1 MKVKKVPMRTCVVTH
16 EKCEKKDLFRVV
28 RTPLGEVL
36 YDSTGKLNGKGAY
49 LKKSIEVINK
59 AKKTKILEKALG
71 VSISD
76 EVYDNLERI
85 INETN

>member
-1 MKVKKVPMRTCVVTH
+1 MKKVPLRTCVVSH
-16 EKCEKKDLFRVV
+16 EKCEKKDLLRVV
-28 RTPLGEVL
+28 RTPLGEVVF
-36 YDSTGKLNGKGAY
+36 DSTGKLNGKGAY

>member
-1 MKVKKVPMRTCVVTH
+1 MKKVPLRTCVVSH
-16 EKCEKKDLFRVV
+16 EKCEKKDLLRVV
-28 RTPLGEVL
+28 RTPLGEVV

-59 AKKTKILEKALG
+59 AKKTKILEKALR

>member
-1 MKVKKVPMRTCVVTH
+1 MKKVPLRTCVVSH
-16 EKCEKKDLFRVV
+16 EKCEKKDLLRVV
-28 RTPLGEVL
+28 RTPLGEVV
-36 YDSTGKLNGKGAY
+36 YDSTGKLIGKGAY

>member
-28 RTPLGEVL
+28 RTPLGEVV

>member
-1 MKVKKVPMRTCVVTH
+1 MKKVPLRTCVVSQ

>member
-1 MKVKKVPMRTCVVTH
+1 MKKVPLRTCVVSH
-16 EKCEKKDLFRVV
+16 EKCEKKDLLRVV
-28 RTPLGEVL
+28 RTPLGEVV

-76 EVYDNLERI
+76 EVYDNFERI

>member
-1 MKVKKVPMRTCVVTH
+1 MKKVPLRTCVVSH
-16 EKCEKKDLFRVV
+16 EKCEKKDLLRVV
-28 RTPLGEVL
+28 RTPLGEVV

-85 INETN
+85 ITETN

>member
-1 MKVKKVPMRTCVVTH
+1 MKKVPLRTCVVSH
-16 EKCEKKDLFRVV
+16 EKCEKKDLLRVV
-28 RTPLGEVL
+28 RTPLGEVV

-59 AKKTKILEKALG
+59 AKKTKILEKVLG

>member
-1 MKVKKVPMRTCVVTH
+1 MKKVPLRTCVVSH

-28 RTPLGEVL
+28 RTPLGEVV

-85 INETN
+85 INETD

>member
-1 MKVKKVPMRTCVVTH
+1 MKKVSLRTCVVSH
-16 EKCEKKDLFRVV
+16 EKCEKKDLLRVV
-28 RTPLGEVL
+28 RTPLGEVV

-49 LKKSIEVINK
+49 LKKSLEVINK

>member
-1 MKVKKVPMRTCVVTH
+1 MKKVPLRTCVVSH

-28 RTPLGEVL
+28 RTPLGEVV
-36 YDSTGKLNGKGAY
+36 YDSTCKLNGKGAY

>member
-1 MKVKKVPMRTCVVTH
+1 MKKVPVRTCVVSH
-16 EKCEKKDLFRVV
+16 EKCEKKDLLRVV
-28 RTPLGEVL
+28 RTPLGEVV

-85 INETN
+85 INETH

>member
-1 MKVKKVPMRTCVVTH
+1 MKKVPLRTCVVSH
-16 EKCEKKDLFRVV
+16 EKCEKKDLLRVV

-59 AKKTKILEKALG
+59 ANKTKILEKALG

>member
-1 MKVKKVPMRTCVVTH
+1 MKKLPLRTCVVSH
-16 EKCEKKDLFRVV
+16 EKCEKKDLLRVV

-49 LKKSIEVINK
+49 LKKSLEVINK

>member
-1 MKVKKVPMRTCVVTH
+1 MKKVPLRTCVVSH
-16 EKCEKKDLFRVV
+16 EKCEKKDLLRVV

-36 YDSTGKLNGKGAY
+36 YDSTGKLNRKGAY

-59 AKKTKILEKALG
+59 AKKTKILEEALG

>member
-1 MKVKKVPMRTCVVTH
+1 M
-16 EKCEKKDLFRVV
+16 D
-28 RTPLGEVL
+28 
-36 YDSTGKLNGKGAY
+36 GKGAY

>member
-1 MKVKKVPMRTCVVTH
+1 MKKVPLRTCVVSH
-16 EKCEKKDLFRVV
+16 EKCEKRDLLRVV

>member
-1 MKVKKVPMRTCVVTH
+1 MKKVPLRTCVVSH
-16 EKCEKKDLFRVV
+16 EKCEKKDLLRVV
-28 RTPLGEVL
+28 RTPLGEVV

-85 INETN
+85 INETS

>member
-1 MKVKKVPMRTCVVTH
+1 MKKVPLRTCVVSH
-16 EKCEKKDLFRVV
+16 EKCEKKDLLRVV
-28 RTPLGEVL
+28 RTPLGEVV

-76 EVYDNLERI
+76 EVYDNLERL

>member
-1 MKVKKVPMRTCVVTH
+1 MKKVPLRTCVVSH
-16 EKCEKKDLFRVV
+16 EKCEKKDLLRVV
-28 RTPLGEVL
+28 RTPLGEVV
-36 YDSTGKLNGKGAY
+36 YDSTGKLNGRGAY

>member
-1 MKVKKVPMRTCVVTH
+1 MKKVPLRTCVVSH
-16 EKCEKKDLFRVV
+16 EKCEKKNLLRVV
-28 RTPLGEVL
+28 RTPLGEVV

>member
-1 MKVKKVPMRTCVVTH
+1 MKKVPLRTCVVSH
-16 EKCEKKDLFRVV
+16 EKCEKKDLLRVV
-28 RTPLGEVL
+28 RTPLGEVV

-76 EVYDNLERI
+76 EEYDNLERI

>member
-1 MKVKKVPMRTCVVTH
+1 MKKVPLRTCVVSH
-16 EKCEKKDLFRVV
+16 EKCEKKDLLRVV
-28 RTPLGEVL
+28 RNPLGEVV

>member
-1 MKVKKVPMRTCVVTH
+1 MKKVPLRTCVVSH
-16 EKCEKKDLFRVV
+16 EKCEKKDLLRVV
-28 RTPLGEVL
+28 RTPLGEVV

-76 EVYDNLERI
+76 EVYANLERI

>member
-1 MKVKKVPMRTCVVTH
+1 MKKVPLRTCVVSH
-16 EKCEKKDLFRVV
+16 EKCEKKDLLRVV
-28 RTPLGEVL
+28 RTPSKEVV

-76 EVYDNLERI
+76 DVYDNLERI